1 MPTPNLSDEELD
13 ALFRRAT
20 EAFPEEDGTATWQ
33 GMERHL
39 DTLAQQHG
47 AYRQVLRW
55 FAAEIATVAVLLL
68 LWFTYAPALLGSAP
82 SVAAPSRARAATPG
96 SGHQLASGPASASHS
111 TKASQ
116 HPASDALGPKARV
129 PAAIA
134 SATAAEATAQK
145 GQQQPGRLA
154 RVRLAWV
161 PSPPNRQR
169 PSISNSDPGLVGVA
183 ASDGETVV
191 PGAVLVA
198 VAEKG
203 NELPKTTTAEKS
215 AVSAPAS
222 RLASELTIINP
233 TAQTTEKQATPL
245 SLPSARAANAGTPLV
260 ATLADSS
267 AHLNTTPELLSPPD
281 SARAPAP
288 APVAPEPAVAAA
300 PADSSQPRKKQRP
313 AYRLGVLLQYAPEV
327 STVRFSPVT
336 KTGSN
341 VGGQLEYFFTERLSL
356 NVGMLRAM
364 KRYEARGSDYHAR
377 PAYLPSYV
385 AIDEVDAACRMV
397 DIPLNVRYALRVQP
411 RYQLFASAGLSSLLM
426 RDEQYLYYYN
436 YYNRPVQR
444 EWRVQKGSN
453 HWLSVVNLSVGYER
467 QVAARWGLRA
477 EPFVKIPLGGVG
489 AGQVRLSSAGVFF
502 GAQYR
507 LLKPT
512 ALASH

>member
-20 EAFPEEDGTATWQ
+20 EAYPEEDGTAAWQ
-33 GMERHL
+33 GMERPL
-39 DTLAQQHG
+39 DELARHHG

-68 LWFTYAPALLGSAP
+68 LWFTYAPALLVSAP
-82 SVAAPSRARAATPG
+82 SAAAPQPAGAATSG
-96 SGHQLASGPASASHS
+96 SGLLSALPQTYKPRS
-111 TKASQ
+111 TNAGRL
-116 HPASDALGPKARV
+116 PASDAAAPKASA
-129 PAAIA
+129 PATVLHAV
-134 SATAAEATAQK
+134 ATEATARSSRPQR
-145 GQQQPGRLA
+145 PDR
-154 RVRLAWV
+154 RPHVRLAWL
-161 PSPPNRQR
+161 PSPPKRHLPSASR
-169 PSISNSDPGLVGVA
+169 PESGFVGVIA
-183 ASDGETVV
+183 ASDKKTVV
-191 PGAVLVA
+191 PGDILVA
-198 VAEKG
+198 VAKPG
-203 NELPKTTTAEKS
+203 NEQSKATTAEKP
-215 AVSAPAS
+215 ATTAAASAPAGQ
-222 RLASELTIINP
+222 LAPALTVINP
-233 TAQTTEKQATPL
+233 ATQPTEQPATQL
-245 SLPSARAANAGTPLV
+245 SSIGAGTSNAGTLPA

-267 AHLNTTPELLSPPD
+267 AHLKTTPPLLTLSD
-281 SARAPAP
+281 SAGLP
-288 APVAPEPAVAAA
+288 APVAPESATTA
-300 PADSSQPRKKQRP
+300 PADSSKLRQKQRP
-313 AYRLGVLLQYAPEV
+313 TYRFGVLLQYAPEV

-356 NVGMLRAM
+356 NVGVLRAM

-377 PAYLPSYV
+377 PAYLPYNV
-385 AIDEVDAACRMV
+385 EIDEVYAACRMV

-411 RYQLFASAGLSSLLM
+411 KYRLFASAGLSSLLM
-426 RDEQYLYYYN
+426 RDEQYEYYYD

-489 AGQVRLSSAGVFF
+489 AGQVRLSSAGIFF

-507 LLKPT
+507 LLKP
-512 ALASH
+512 APH